1 MNSNI
6 KPSSYRLGDLVLLE
20 LTDYNKSYL
29 CNNNPNSIGYEYISS
44 NISINKIENITKI
57 VNKFIEKYNDLLPLD
72 IEDSVVVHLRLGD
85 VIVGDKYHE
94 QLKRP
99 YDVNDI
105 KSTVLSIKEPY
116 NKIYIIGKCYFDDVE
131 FDVSKLDNG
140 ILLSNKYLN
149 DVLNELNSEHFDGNH
164 ADIDLC
170 CAVKAKIFIRGK
182 GCYSELIYQIRNY
195 LNKINYSP

>member
-1 MNSNI
+1 
-6 KPSSYRLGDLVLLE
+6 
-20 LTDYNKSYL
+20 
-29 CNNNPNSIGYEYISS
+29 
-44 NISINKIENITKI
+44 
-57 VNKFIEKYNDLLPLD
+57 
-72 IEDSVVVHLRLGD
+72 LGD
-85 VIVGDKYHE
+85 VIVGDKYRE

-149 DVLNELNSEHFDGNH
+149 DVLNELNCEHFDGNH

>member
-94 QLKRP
+94 QLK
-99 YDVNDI
+99 D
-105 KSTVLSIKEPY
+105 
-116 NKIYIIGKCYFDDVE
+116 
-131 FDVSKLDNG
+131 
-140 ILLSNKYLN
+140 
-149 DVLNELNSEHFDGNH
+149 HMM
-164 ADIDLC
+164 
-170 CAVKAKIFIRGK
+170 
-182 GCYSELIYQIRNY
+182 
-195 LNKINYSP
+195 